1 MKVKEIMVKE
11 VATLDVNDELSLA
24 NDIMRL
30 GRIRHLPVVDG
41 TRLVGIVSERDL
53 FRSSLAQALGYAS
66 KDTRD
71 LMKTLHIKDIM
82 VTGVITIPPDTE
94 MCEATKM
101 MIEEKIGCLPVVEDN
116 LLVGLITETDVL
128 MQYVKECEKRLVRL
142 PAGSREL
149 GIKEA
154 GPVARFFLSTP
165 AAFPPG

>member
-1 MKVKEIMVKE
+1 MKVKDIMVKE

-71 LMKTLHIKDIM
+71 LMKTLHIKDVM

-94 MCEATKM
+94 VCEATKM
-101 MIEEKIGCLPVVEDN
+101 MIEEKIGCLPVVDNN

-128 MQYVKECEKRLVRL
+128 MQYVKECEKR
-142 PAGSREL
+142 
-149 GIKEA
+149 
-154 GPVARFFLSTP
+154 
-165 AAFPPG
+165 

>member
-1 MKVKEIMVKE
+1 MKVNEIMVKE

-30 GRIRHLPVVDG
+30 GRIRHLPVVEG
-41 TRLVGIVSERDL
+41 TRLVGIISERDL
-53 FRSSLAQALGYAS
+53 FKKSLAQALGYAS

-71 LMKTLHIKDIM
+71 LMKTLRIKDVM

-94 MCEATKM
+94 VCEATKM

-128 MQYVKECEKRLVRL
+128 MQYIKECEKR
-142 PAGSREL
+142 
-149 GIKEA
+149 
-154 GPVARFFLSTP
+154 
-165 AAFPPG
+165 